1 MTLDIAVIVIYM
13 AVINV
18 IGILCARV
26 TSVNDYFL
34 GNRTIPWPVACFS
47 IVATETSSLTFISI
61 PGLAYISNMGFL
73 QIAAGYI
80 AGRILVAFILL
91 PRYFAGNLETAYQFI
106 QNKFGLSARRVIA
119 VIFHV
124 TRLLADGIRLF
135 ATAIPLSLLM
145 GFDSYWPA
153 IVIIGL
159 TTFAYTLYGGIRS
172 VAITDSIQLGVY
184 LASALVGIFII
195 SYLLDMPL
203 LEVYHKIPEAS
214 LTVLST
220 GMAGG
225 WRGIFESYNIF
236 SGIIGGAI
244 LSFASHGT
252 DHLIVQRV
260 LSCRDLPSARKAM
273 IWSGIIVF
281 FQFGL
286 FMIWGLFIYVLLGG
300 RSFDLPDMIMPYFI
314 INKLPPGLKGLML
327 AGIFAA
333 AMSTISASINSIS
346 SSTVMDILQL
356 SRRNL
361 SDRDKLRISRA
372 ISFGWSCVLIGI
384 ASLLTDTKSPLVE
397 LGLSI
402 ASITYGG
409 MLGIFIQG
417 IVFEKFSD
425 RAAIAGVMISISAVL
440 FISVACNVF
449 WPWFVPIG
457 FVISFLTGSI
467 LNLLIKKYGAGA

>member
-13 AVINV
+13 VIINV
-18 IGILCARV
+18 IGIACARV

-34 GNRTIPWPVACFS
+34 GNRTLPWPVACFS

-61 PGLAYISNMGFL
+61 PGLAYISNMGFM
-73 QIAAGYI
+73 QIALGYVL
-80 AGRILVAFILL
+80 GRILVAFILL
-91 PRYFAGNLETAYQFI
+91 PRYFAGNLETAYQFL
-106 QNKFGLSARRVIA
+106 QNRFGLTTRRVIA

-145 GFDSYWPA
+145 GFDSYWPSIL
-153 IVIIGL
+153 IVGM
-159 TTFAYTLYGGIRS
+159 TTFLYTLYGGIRS

-184 LASALVGIFII
+184 LVSAVVGICII
-195 SYLLDMPL
+195 SYILNMPMID
-203 LEVYHKIPEAS
+203 VYHKIPDAS
-214 LTVLST
+214 LAMFST
-220 GMAGG
+220 GTAGG
-225 WRGIFESYNIF
+225 WRGIFGSYNIF

-260 LSCRDLPSARKAM
+260 LSCRDLASARKAM

-286 FMIWGLFIYVLLGG
+286 FMMWGLFIYVLLGG
-300 RSFDLPDMIMPYFI
+300 KMFDLPDTIMPYFI

-333 AMSTISASINSIS
+333 AMSTISSSINSIS
-346 SSTVMDILQL
+346 SSTAMDILQL
-356 SRRNL
+356 SNKNM
-361 SDRDKLRISRA
+361 SDRQKLRISRI
-372 ISFGWSCVLIGI
+372 ISFGWSCVMIVI
-384 ASLLTDTKSPLVE
+384 ASLLKDTRNPLVE

-417 IVFEKFSD
+417 IVFDEFSD
-425 RAAIAGVMISISAVL
+425 RAALAGVMISISAVL
-440 FISVACNVF
+440 FISLACNVF

-457 FVISFLTGSI
+457 FVISFLAGSL
-467 LNLLIKKYGAGA
+467 LNLIMKR

>member
-1 MTLDIAVIVIYM
+1 MPLDIAVIAIYM

-18 IGILCARV
+18 IGIVCARV

-73 QIAAGYI
+73 QIAMGYVL
-80 AGRILVAFILL
+80 GRILVACILL
-91 PRYFAGNLETAYQFI
+91 PRYFAGDLETAYQFL
-106 QNKFGLSARRVIA
+106 QNRFGLSARMVIA
-119 VIFHV
+119 VIFHI

-145 GFDSYWPA
+145 GFDSYWPSIL
-153 IVIIGL
+153 IVGL

-172 VAITDSIQLGVY
+172 VAINDSIQLGVY
-184 LASALVGIFII
+184 LASALAGIFII
-195 SYLLDMPL
+195 AHMLNMPL
-203 LEVYHKIPEAS
+203 IDVYHKIPDANLS
-214 LTVLST
+214 IFST
-220 GMAGG
+220 GTAGG
-225 WRGIFESYNIF
+225 WRGIFGSYNIF
-236 SGIIGGAI
+236 SGVIGGAV

-260 LSCRDLPSARKAM
+260 LSCRNLASARKAM

-286 FMIWGLFIYVLLGG
+286 FMIWGLFIYVLLG
-300 RSFDLPDMIMPYFI
+300 SKKFDLPDMIMPYFI
-314 INKLPPGLKGLML
+314 INNLPHGVKGLML

-356 SRRNL
+356 PRRNI
-361 SDRDKLRISRA
+361 SDRQKLMISRA
-372 ISFGWSCVLIGI
+372 ISFGWSCVMIVI
-384 ASLLTDTKSPLVE
+384 ASLLTDTKNPLVE

-402 ASITYGG
+402 ASLTYGG

-425 RAAIAGVMISISAVL
+425 RAALSGVMISIAAVL
-440 FISVACNVF
+440 FISLASGIF

-457 FVISFLTGSI
+457 FMISFLSGSL
-467 LNLLIKKYGAGA
+467 LNFIMKK

>member
-13 AVINV
+13 AFINV
-18 IGILCARV
+18 VGILCARV
-26 TSVNDYFL
+26 ASVNDYFL
-34 GNRTIPWPVACFS
+34 GSRTIPWPVACFS

-73 QIAAGYI
+73 QIAMGYV
-80 AGRILVAFILL
+80 AGRILVAFVLL

-106 QNKFGLSARRVIA
+106 HNRFGLPARRVIA

-145 GFDSYWPA
+145 GFESYWPA

-159 TTFAYTLYGGIRS
+159 TTFMYTLYGGIRS

-184 LASALVGIFII
+184 LVSAVAGIFII
-195 SYLLDMPL
+195 SYLLDMTP
-203 LEVYHKIPEAS
+203 LEVFHKIPEPS
-214 LTVLST
+214 LTVFST
-220 GMAGG
+220 GTANG
-225 WRGIFESYNIF
+225 WRGVFESYNIF

-252 DHLIVQRV
+252 DHLIVQRA
-260 LSCRDLPSARKAM
+260 LSCRDLAAARKAM

-281 FQFGL
+281 FQFAL
-286 FMIWGLFIYVLLGG
+286 FMIWGLFIHVLMGG
-300 RSFDLPDMIMPYFI
+300 SAFALPDMIMPYFI
-314 INKLPPGLKGLML
+314 INNLPPGVKGLML

-346 SSTVMDILQL
+346 SSTAMDILQI
-356 SRRNL
+356 SQRNM
-361 SDRDKLRISRA
+361 SDRAKLRISRA
-372 ISFGWSCVLIGI
+372 ISFGWSCVMIGI
-384 ASLLTDTKSPLVE
+384 ASLLTDTKNPLVE

-417 IVFEKFSD
+417 IVFERFSD
-425 RAAIAGVMISISAVL
+425 RAALAGVIISISAVL
-440 FISVACNVF
+440 LISVACNVF

-457 FVISFLTGSI
+457 FVISFFAGSL
-467 LNLLIKKYGAGA
+467 LNVIIMKK